1 MPSLDSAPKLAAQ
14 LPNALPNTVEEL
26 EAARL
31 RVLGESDFYRSFE
44 ASFYESSPTEPT
56 DDAGKLKAG
65 TCRYLLGQEARA
77 LELIGTQKGE
87 VPTFIRARVALGRGD
102 AQRALK
108 EIAAILDKKPACLP
122 ARLVRADALAQ
133 LSDSTSLEKELKEL
147 QKNHGDSA
155 DAPYV
160 LGLLREIEGEY
171 DEAVRA
177 FQQALAIEATH
188 VGALFRLAYHQ
199 SLRGDT
205 ESAIDLY
212 ERLCNQKP
220 APVGALLNLGILF
233 EDDEDYQLA
242 RNCFQRILDFDPNH
256 PRARL
261 YLQDVSASS
270 AQYYDEERKRNE
282 DKHAAVLGIPIT
294 DFELS
299 VRSRNCLANMNV
311 RTLGDLISL
320 SEPELLAFKNFG
332 ETSLTEIKQI
342 LNQKGLTLG
351 MLPPKPDSNIGLR
364 ALDVDKSTAIHKP
377 VGELDL
383 SVRSRRAL
391 ETLGVRTLGEL
402 IGLSELQLLSCKN
415 FGQTSLMEIK
425 KKLEAYGLALKQE

>member
-1 MPSLDSAPKLAAQ
+1 MPSVDSAPKLAAQ
-14 LPNALPNTVEEL
+14 LPTTVEEL
-26 EAARL
+26 EAARQ

-44 ASFYESSPTEPT
+44 SAFYETVPAEPT
-56 DDAGKLKAG
+56 DDAGKAKAG
-65 TCRYLLGQEARA
+65 VCRFLLGQESRA
-77 LELIGTQKGE
+77 FDLLVSHKGE
-87 VPTFIRARVALGRGD
+87 VAAYIRARVLLGRGD

-108 EIAAILDKKPACLP
+108 EIATVLDKKSLCVP
-122 ARLVRADALAQ
+122 ARIVRAEAMAQ
-133 LSDSTSLEKELKEL
+133 LSDAAGLEKELKEL
-147 QKNHGDSA
+147 QKSHADGA

-171 DEAVRA
+171 DEALRA
-177 FQQALAIEATH
+177 WQQALAIEPAH
-188 VGALFRLAYHQ
+188 VGALFRLAWHQ

-205 ESAIDLY
+205 ETAIDLY

-220 APVGALLNLGILF
+220 APAGALLNLGLLF

-270 AQYYDEERKRNE
+270 SQFYDEERRRNE

-342 LNQKGLTLG
+342 LTQKGLTLG

-364 ALDVDKSTAIHKP
+364 ALDVDKSTAVHKP

-402 IGLSELQLLSCKN
+402 VGLSEPQLLACKN

-425 KKLEAYGLALKQE
+425 KKLEAYGMALKAE